1 MTPLSPA
8 LLVSPMGFQPC
19 QAATCTWSNNT
30 ALYYPRHFCQLL
42 TPIQNLWRDLSSSPE
57 ASQGLIGHHYGG
69 LLPLRKGRAVSLCPD
84 CLVPCRLARLAD
96 NLQQE
101 RGHESPRLRAGTLWM
116 DARLWAGQELFRAR
130 SCCSKGSLSLNCG
143 VSCTGVI
150 HPLRSSRKTAER
162 LLLAVAVVEA
172 LGQNRRKGG
181 KIRNTAVFWIQRLGT
196 HLFSLLSQP

>member
-1 MTPLSPA
+1 
-8 LLVSPMGFQPC
+8 
-19 QAATCTWSNNT
+19 
-30 ALYYPRHFCQLL
+30 
-42 TPIQNLWRDLSSSPE
+42 
-57 ASQGLIGHHYGG
+57 
-69 LLPLRKGRAVSLCPD
+69 
-84 CLVPCRLARLAD
+84 
-96 NLQQE
+96 
-101 RGHESPRLRAGTLWM
+101 M

-196 HLFSLLSQP
+196 HLLSLLSQP